1 MLYTRTVKMRSDSSK
16 KGGVHALVFF
26 PIIQITA
33 FSTEKNLFIRCQ
45 AKNSLG
51 YVWPRKGSS
60 KQCNRKMID
69 YFCLNKNYSDN
80 VLVVDIIPKS
90 ILARGKTALAAYR
103 RALKKGKTY
112 DKRVKVLLIGQD
124 RAGKTS
130 VARALRGEAF
140 DEDEPST
147 DGVKMDE
154 PLKNATEK
162 EPWGYSRRK
171 SSAFEDKCVRIMH
184 QDLLEEVQN
193 ITGNSAAPPVIT
205 NQLNGKGKG
214 KGLSQLA
221 VFTNDFL
228 KTLQL

>member
-1 MLYTRTVKMRSDSSK
+1 M
-16 KGGVHALVFF
+16 
-26 PIIQITA
+26 
-33 FSTEKNLFIRCQ
+33 
-45 AKNSLG
+45 
-51 YVWPRKGSS
+51 
-60 KQCNRKMID
+60 
-69 YFCLNKNYSDN
+69 
-80 VLVVDIIPKS
+80 
-90 ILARGKTALAAYR
+90 
-103 RALKKGKTY
+103 
-112 DKRVKVLLIGQD
+112 IGQD

-193 ITGNSAAPPVIT
+193 FTGNSAAPPVIT

-221 VFTNDFL
+221 VLVMTFWKPYNF
-228 KTLQL
+228 KTDN

>member
-1 MLYTRTVKMRSDSSK
+1 M
-16 KGGVHALVFF
+16 
-26 PIIQITA
+26 
-33 FSTEKNLFIRCQ
+33 
-45 AKNSLG
+45 
-51 YVWPRKGSS
+51 
-60 KQCNRKMID
+60 
-69 YFCLNKNYSDN
+69 
-80 VLVVDIIPKS
+80 
-90 ILARGKTALAAYR
+90 AAYR

-147 DGVKMDE
+147 NGVKMDE
-154 PLKNATEK
+154 PLKNATEE

-171 SSAFEDKCVRIMH
+171 SSAFEDKCAWIMH
-184 QDLLEEVQN
+184 QNLLEEVQN
-193 ITGNSAAPPVIT
+193 FTGNSAAPPVIT

-214 KGLSQLA
+214 KGLSQFA